1 MMSRSCGWEIKSILK
16 VISSSKVEARN
27 KSGRSFTLEQKFHLG
42 SESVSNSFA
51 SVLGHLC
58 SVIIFTPHLRLEL
71 SMCTFDKYIWGKYTL
86 QKYYWKKYTF
96 KYNICTSSETGALN
110 MHQFC
115 LCCLFWNI
123 FTPGILFIVIV
134 IIFVPHLRLEL

>member
-1 MMSRSCGWEIKSILK
+1 MSRRSCGWEIKSILK

-71 SMCTFDKYIWGKYTL
+71 SMCTFDKYIWEKYTL
-86 QKYYWKKYTF
+86 QKYSWKKYTF

-115 LCCLFWNI
+115 LCFGTFSLQVFCLLS
-123 FTPGILFIVIV
+123 T
-134 IIFVPHLRLEL
+134 